1 MIGGAELQTQPM
13 PNIPIT
19 NINNQPISNTQAA
32 IKQPQTQGVNS
43 ESVPGAV
50 GNLALATPQLLGN
63 ILSFLIAKY
72 IQIINLWFEKVLE
85 KIGLTLGPETSWDDE
100 NEKSKQILK
109 RIGSITV
116 DVLQDEE
123 FRKLLMEIK
132 QELSTISND
141 IALPLLKEFLDVL
154 QPIIDEQGNKLIETG
169 SKGAETAIKKGIQSA
184 VTAANAV
191 PAVSAANLTANAVAS
206 AANAIG
212 KSLEALVIAVE
223 TGVKVIEG
231 LDAKGKAITAPLK
244 KAIESFNRVKNLFE
258 DTKKT
263 IDSMT
268 NKINSFNPNSM
279 ITDATNKAIPQI
291 PTPQVPIPTP
301 QVPVPTPQVP
311 VPTPQVPVPTPQVAV
326 PTPQVPI
333 KVGGKKRRKYRKKRK
348 RTRKK
353 RTKKRPLK
361 KKH

>member
-1 MIGGAELQTQPM
+1 MMIGRELQTQSNM
-13 PNIPIT
+13 PKTQSNIQD
-19 NINNQPISNTQAA
+19 NILPNTPS
-32 IKQPQTQGVNS
+32 KQGVDS
-43 ESVPGAV
+43 ESVPGAI
-50 GNLALATPQLLGN
+50 GNLALATPQLMGN

-85 KIGLTLGPETSWDDE
+85 QIGLSLGPETDWDTE
-100 NEKSKQILK
+100 NEKSKIILK
-109 RIGSITV
+109 RIGNITV
-116 DVLQDEE
+116 DVLQDPD

-132 QELSTISND
+132 QELSTISNE
-141 IALPLLKEFLDVL
+141 IALPLLNEFLDVL

-223 TGVKVIEG
+223 TLIKVVEG
-231 LDAKGKAITAPLK
+231 IDSKGKAITAPLK
-244 KAIESFNRVKNLFE
+244 KGIESFNRVKNLFE
-258 DTKKT
+258 DTKRT

-268 NKINSFNPNSM
+268 NKINSFNPNNM
-279 ITDATNKAIPQI
+279 IADATAKA
-291 PTPQVPIPTP
+291 TPQLPNTTP
-301 QVPVPTPQVP
+301 QLPNTTPQLP
-311 VPTPQVPVPTPQVAV
+311 NTTPQLPNTTPQL
-326 PTPQVPI
+326 TT
-333 KVGGKKRRKYRKKRK
+333 KVGGNKRKSKKKRK
-348 RTRKK
+348 KRKK
-353 RTKKRPLK
+353 RTKKRALK